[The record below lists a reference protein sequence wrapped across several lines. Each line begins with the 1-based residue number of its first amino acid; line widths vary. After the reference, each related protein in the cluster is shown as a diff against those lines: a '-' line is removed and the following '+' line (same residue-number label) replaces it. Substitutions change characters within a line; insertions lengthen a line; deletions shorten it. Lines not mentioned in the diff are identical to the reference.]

1 MKKYIILLFAF
12 LIIPFAA
19 ISQEDE
25 TTNEEPKKEKVERPA
40 FECSAII
47 DNPSNVLFSK
57 NTMEVMM
64 QHRFG
69 LIDGGTNDLAGFWA
83 PSNIRMALSYAIHE
97 RLTIGFGT
105 TKFNR
110 YQDFNWKVGI
120 LNQTRSNKM
129 PVSVAYYGN
138 FTIDAR
144 TKENFNLIQDRYS
157 FFNQVIIAKRF
168 SPKLSL
174 QIAPSVSHYNLVTS
188 DMKNDM
194 LGVAVGGRYKISNQ
208 TSVMVDYSQPLT
220 KFENDDDN
228 PQPGLSL
235 GFEFAT
241 SAHAFQLFLTN
252 YNGIVP
258 QKNYMYNQHDFFNKE
273 FLIGFNIT
281 RNYNF

>member
-1 MKKYIILLFAF
+1 MRKYLILLFAF
-12 LIIPFAA
+12 LIVPF
-19 ISQEDE
+19 ISIAQE
-25 TTNEEPKKEKVERPA
+25 EEEESKKDKVERPA

-57 NTMEVMM
+57 NTLEVMM

-69 LIDGGTNDLAGFWA
+69 LINGGTNDLAGFWA
-83 PSNIRMALSYAIHE
+83 PSNIRMGVSYAIHE
-97 RLTIGFGT
+97 RLTLGFGT

-110 YQDFNWKVGI
+110 YQDFNWKVAI

-129 PVSVAYYGN
+129 PVSLAYYGN

-157 FFNQVIIAKRF
+157 YFNQLIIAKRF
-168 SPKLSL
+168 SPKISV
-174 QIAPSVSHYNLVTS
+174 QVAPSISHYNLVSST
-188 DMKNDM
+188 MKNDM
-194 LGVAVGGRYKISNQ
+194 VAVAIGGRYKISNQ
-208 TSVMVDYSQPLT
+208 TSFMVDYSQPLT
-220 KFENDDDN
+220 KFDDDDDN
-228 PQPGLSL
+228 PKPGLSL

-241 SAHAFQLFLTN
+241 SAHAFQLFISN

-258 QKNYMYNQHDFFNKE
+258 QKNYMYNQYDFFDND